1 MTATNSAETVTGDTE
16 IHPVLLVLLPVCCRR
31 KLAKK
36 SEECD
41 NLLKECD
48 RRNTLIAGLT
58 ADRDKAAANAAAAQ
72 AKLRKAAL
80 DNATAGPHIPAVD
93 ASKVRLSRRY
103 TAVNAAACAHG
114 KDFEAFND

>member
-1 MTATNSAETVTGDTE
+1 MCAAA
-16 IHPVLLVLLPVCCRR
+16 HCRR

-72 AKLRKAAL
+72 AKLRKATAE
-80 DNATAGPHIPAVD
+80 NATAGPRIPAVD
-93 ASKVRLSRRY
+93 AFKVG
-103 TAVNAAACAHG
+103 AAAMSAAAAALLLC
-114 KDFEAFND
+114 FSCP